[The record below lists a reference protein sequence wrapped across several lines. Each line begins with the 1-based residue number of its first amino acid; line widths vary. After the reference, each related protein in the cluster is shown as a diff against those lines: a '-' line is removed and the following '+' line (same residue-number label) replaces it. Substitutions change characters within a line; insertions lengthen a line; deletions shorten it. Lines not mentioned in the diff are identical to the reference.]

1 MTSATPRRSVT
12 IPAQTGHLAE
22 VRSFVREATA
32 AFGAPGLVADDLVQA
47 VDEAVCNVIL
57 HGYRGFSGEIEVGA
71 EARDGRI
78 EIRILDRASASFD
91 PTTSPAPDV
100 AAPPLARKPGGMGI
114 HLVRDG
120 TDSVH
125 HRARADSGNELLLV
139 RRLDG
144 APGEG

>member
-1 MTSATPRRSVT
+1 PPHGRRLLVLRGPVRAGGRGPRDESRRSGRPERRVHRQQGGGPIPEARDGRLRPDVMTSATPRRSVT

-32 AFGAPGLVADDLVQA
+32 AFGAPGSVADDLVQA

-78 EIRILDRASASFD
+78 EIRILDRSAATFD
-91 PTTSPAPDV
+91 P
-100 AAPPLARKPGGMGI
+100 
-114 HLVRDG
+114 
-120 TDSVH
+120 
-125 HRARADSGNELLLV
+125 
-139 RRLDG
+139 
-144 APGEG
+144 